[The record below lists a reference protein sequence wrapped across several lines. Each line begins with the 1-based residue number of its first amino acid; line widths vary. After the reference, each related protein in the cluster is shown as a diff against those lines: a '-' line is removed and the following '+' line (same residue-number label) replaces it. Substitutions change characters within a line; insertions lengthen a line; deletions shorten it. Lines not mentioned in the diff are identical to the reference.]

1 MRELSILIPTFNDV
15 CFELV
20 SQLQRQAEALDIS
33 YEIIV
38 ADDGSTDSSCI
49 ATNRQI
55 NQLPHCRLTERK
67 ENTGRAVIRNFLA
80 NEAQYE
86 LLLFIDSDMT
96 VCRTDYLS
104 QYMVC
109 GEHPI
114 VDGGVV
120 INKTREDNLRSLY
133 EKAAEQQH
141 TADKRR
147 ESPYRD
153 FHTAN
158 FMIRRTLMLAHP
170 FDNRFRHYGYEDVL
184 FGKEMEQQGIAIH
197 HIDNPLSFEIF
208 ESNADFLSKSEE
220 GLRTLYLFRE
230 ELRGYN
236 RLLKLA
242 DRLPHAPFRLWHRLF
257 ASFERRQLTGK
268 RPSLT
273 VFQLYRLG
281 YFFSLYS

>member
-49 ATNRQI
+49 ASNRQI

-104 QYMVC
+104 QYLAC
-109 GEHPI
+109 GDHPI

-197 HIDNPLSFEIF
+197 HIDNPLSFEI
-208 ESNADFLSKSEE
+208 
-220 GLRTLYLFRE
+220 
-230 ELRGYN
+230 
-236 RLLKLA
+236 
-242 DRLPHAPFRLWHRLF
+242 LPHAPFRLWHRLF